1 MSMPGG
7 GERVV
12 INIEVN
18 SDIATIEATR
28 EALERLTRAERDY
41 GRARDS
47 RPDGGDDGGDDGGGG
62 SSRRSRSRG
71 GGGGGRGGGRRT
83 QKGRY
88 DGFRGE
94 VFDFRGDMGKGIA
107 SYGKILQL
115 VNKMSMIELPLLA
128 AAIGG
133 VSLAFKAGQYFIKMY
148 NAAMSTL
155 AGTVGVAFIALTTF
169 LAAQKQFAVVQN
181 SPA

>member
-47 RPDGGDDGGDDGGGG
+47 RPDGGDDDDGGGSSGSGRSRGG
-62 SSRRSRSRG
+62 SSRGGRG
-71 GGGGGRGGGRRT
+71 GGGGRRT
-83 QKGRY
+83 KPGRY

-115 VNKMSMIELPLLA
+115 
-128 AAIGG
+128 
-133 VSLAFKAGQYFIKMY
+133 
-148 NAAMSTL
+148 
-155 AGTVGVAFIALTTF
+155 
-169 LAAQKQFAVVQN
+169 
-181 SPA
+181 

>member
-41 GRARDS
+41 ARERDR
-47 RPDGGDDGGDDGGGG
+47 RPSGGGGGGGDDDDGGGG
-62 SSRRSRSRG
+62 GGGGGRRRG
-71 GGGGGRGGGRRT
+71 GGGGGGRRT
-83 QKGRY
+83 RKPRY
-88 DGFRGE
+88 QGFRDE
-94 VFDFRGDMGKGIA
+94 VFDFRGDMGKAIA
-107 SYGKILQL
+107 SYGKILKL
-115 VNKMSMIELPLLA
+115 VNKMSLIELPLLA

-133 VSLAFKAGQYFIKMY
+133 VSLAFKAGNYFVNM
-148 NAAMSTL
+148 
-155 AGTVGVAFIALTTF
+155 
-169 LAAQKQFAVVQN
+169 
-181 SPA
+181 